1 MHTEVAD
8 ALYDPARMGDELCEL
23 MEISAG
29 SVEDWEIDARSFD
42 EWYQED
48 CGWKQGLYEF
58 VNVLWVRR
66 VEGVAYRKALG
77 RVRKDVWESEAK
89 EKVEI
94 TLG

>member
-1 MHTEVAD
+1 
-8 ALYDPARMGDELCEL
+8 
-23 MEISAG
+23 
-29 SVEDWEIDARSFD
+29 
-42 EWYQED
+42 
-48 CGWKQGLYEF
+48 
-58 VNVLWVRR
+58 